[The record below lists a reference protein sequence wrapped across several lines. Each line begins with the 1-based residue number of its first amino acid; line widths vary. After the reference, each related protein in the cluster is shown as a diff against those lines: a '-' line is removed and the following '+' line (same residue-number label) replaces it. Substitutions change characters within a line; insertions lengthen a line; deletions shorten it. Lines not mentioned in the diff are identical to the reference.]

1 MRFKNAMEA
10 RSKWAADAHMLAA
23 AGINLE
29 GVNSY
34 RMEEW
39 AHDLRRVPSKMFG
52 SGLAMDAFP
61 TTSTVNA
68 GIPYFLTTTVDPDVL
83 NVLFSPVGI
92 GDIIGEG
99 KRGDWTSRTA
109 MFPTVEHS
117 GEVTSYGDNNENGQ
131 SGANPFFP
139 QREAY
144 LFQTIKRYGE
154 LELARAELA
163 KINYANELDVAVATI
178 MAQFRNYTYAVGV
191 AGLQNY
197 GILNDPQLNAVLTPG
212 VKAAGNGN
220 VWMFGNI
227 INGTPN
233 EIYAD
238 IEALFAAVVS
248 QTGGNV
254 EMKDEM
260 TLAISPVS
268 SVALTATNSFN
279 VNVAKLLKDNF
290 PNLTIKTEVRY
301 GALTATNPQ
310 GQSGGATA
318 QLIVNKLQGKP
329 IGFAAYNEKMRSGP
343 VVPGLSNFS
352 QKVTGGTWGTVVRQ
366 PSGIATMRA
375 I

>member
-1 MRFKNAMEA
+1 MNFKNAMEA
-10 RSKWAADAHMLAA
+10 RSLWAKDLQTLADA
-23 AGINLE
+23 
-29 GVNSY
+29 GVHFDGVQSY
-34 RMEEW
+34 RMGEW
-39 AHDLRRVPSKMFG
+39 AHDIRRVPPKMFG
-52 SGLAMDAFP
+52 MAGDAFP
-61 TTSTVNA
+61 TQSSANS
-68 GIPYFLTTTVDPDVL
+68 GIPYFLTTTVDPEVL

-139 QREAY
+139 QRESY

-197 GILNDPQLNAVLTPG
+197 GILNDPALTAVITPG
-212 VKAAGNGN
+212 TKAAGNGN
-220 VWMFGNI
+220 VWMFGNV

-238 IEALFAAVVS
+238 IEALFAALVS
-248 QTGGNV
+248 QTGGIV

-260 TLAISPVS
+260 TLALSPTS

-290 PNLTIKTEVRY
+290 PNLEIKTEVRY
-301 GALTATNPQ
+301 GALSAVNPQ
-310 GQSGGATA
+310 GIAAGATA
-318 QLIVNKLQGKP
+318 QLIANKLQGKAV
-329 IGFAAYNEKMRSGP
+329 GFAAYNEKMRTGP
-343 VVPGLSNFS
+343 VIQGLSNYA
-352 QKVTGGTWGTVVRQ
+352 QKCTGGTWGTVIRQ
-366 PSGIATMRA
+366 PAGVATMRA